1 MADPED
7 RRDIETLQ
15 EQNYLFVSQIT
26 ELKRRVEHLESI
38 VLNLP
43 EARLQSLEDRVEDLE
58 DTSDTEESA
67 DAGGE
72 DEPDTDL
79 NRLRFISDLGNL
91 HY

>member
-1 MADPED
+1 MADPD
-7 RRDIETLQ
+7 DTGDIEFLKA
-15 EQNYLFVSQIT
+15 QNDVFVSQIL

-58 DTSDTEESA
+58 DKSDTEESA
-67 DAGGE
+67 GGSDA

-79 NRLRFISDLGNL
+79 NRAVFRSILGNL

>member
-1 MADPED
+1 MADPD
-7 RRDIETLQ
+7 DTGDIEFLKA
-15 EQNYLFVSQIT
+15 QNDVFVSQIL

-58 DTSDTEESA
+58 DKSDTEESA

-79 NRLRFISDLGNL
+79 NSAVFRSILGNL

>member
-1 MADPED
+1 MADPDD

-43 EARLQSLEDRVEDLE
+43 EARLQSLEVRVEDLE
-58 DTSDTEESA
+58 DKSDTEELV

-79 NRLRFISDLGNL
+79 DRLRFLSDLGNV

>member
-1 MADPED
+1 MADSDD

-15 EQNYLFVSQIT
+15 EQNDLFVSQIT

-58 DTSDTEESA
+58 EKSDAE
-67 DAGGE
+67 GG

-79 NRLRFISDLGNL
+79 NRLRFISDIGNV